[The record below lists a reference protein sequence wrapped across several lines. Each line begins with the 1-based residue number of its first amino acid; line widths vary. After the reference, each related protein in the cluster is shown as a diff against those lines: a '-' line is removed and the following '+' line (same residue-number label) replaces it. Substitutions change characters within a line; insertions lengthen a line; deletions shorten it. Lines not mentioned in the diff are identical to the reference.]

1 MGGEDPFLNYFRVK
15 TNFMKEEGGLLW
27 EKRTGGALAVLEAE
41 KHHHKMFMFL
51 LFD

>member
-1 MGGEDPFLNYFRVK
+1 
-15 TNFMKEEGGLLW
+15 LW

-51 LFD
+51 LFDWKLADKNVFSMKMLKELKF